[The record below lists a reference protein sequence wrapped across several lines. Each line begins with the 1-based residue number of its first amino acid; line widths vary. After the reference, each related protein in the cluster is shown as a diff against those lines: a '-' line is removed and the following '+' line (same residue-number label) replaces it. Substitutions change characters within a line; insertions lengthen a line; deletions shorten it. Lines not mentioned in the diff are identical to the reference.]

1 MAETLDNMSAAGL
14 DEAVEKAFEA
24 AQKDVYEYEGKT
36 YTAHPAA
43 ALLPLI
49 KGDEFETLVV
59 SLQ

>member
-36 YTAHPAA
+36 TRRTRRRPCCR
-43 ALLPLI
+43 
-49 KGDEFETLVV
+49 
-59 SLQ
+59 